1 MSVLVLDFFVC
12 FGFDFGVVVVE
23 SKFCLFIVCFV
34 FGFCV
39 VVVAVFFVCCFVY
52 FDFGVVVVAVSFV
65 CLLVLSL
72 WRVSS
77 KVSRVH

>member
-1 MSVLVLDFFVC
+1 MLFCL

-34 FGFCV
+34 FGFGV

-77 KVSRVH
+77 NVSRVH